1 MTIIIDERTAIAKSR
16 IAHISLA
23 LMTLRLVDTWRRAVA
38 DVLGHVPDHDTS
50 LIIGAIL
57 CIGSEKLMRCE
68 LPSDLQTLERPM
80 PPELLTKCNI
90 SSIAEAVGL
99 NRETTRRKVRELIK
113 AGVVTNDDHGLLL
126 AGGLLQVQLV
136 QETVLTQLNTLRRG
150 VNELAR
156 EGVVRSEVS
165 AMDRLTI

>member
-1 MTIIIDERTAIAKSR
+1 MTITIDEQSAIEKSR

-23 LMTLRLVDTWRRAVA
+23 LMTLRLVDTWRRSVA
-38 DVLGHVPDHDTS
+38 DVLGNLPDHETS

-68 LPSDLQTLERPM
+68 LPSDLQTLERPI

-90 SSIAEAVGL
+90 SSVAEAVGI
-99 NRETTRRKVRELIK
+99 NRETTRRKVHELIK
-113 AGVVTNDDHGLLL
+113 AGLVTNDEHGLQI
-126 AGGLLQVQLV
+126 AGGLLQMPRV
-136 QETVLTQLNTLRRG
+136 QETVLTQLKTLRRG

-156 EGVVRSEVS
+156 EGVVRPEVS
-165 AMDRLTI
+165 AMGQFTT